1 MRSKEKRRYIYLY
14 SGSVNY
20 TKKWPNLSARA
31 MRCNVGP
38 TTRSWKID
46 ISIPIRSSP
55 TTSSTTIWT
64 FTTRWGR
71 NSRNFR
77 CGARA
82 SPPPIWNCNRQIF
95 QIPHD
100 PISDSHIQILLTLHK
115 RGPKTSHLS
124 RMLLFLGLGRQHH
137 LCLSIFCGVWQLGD
151 SISTILSIR
160 SIEEEI
166 MKRLVMIILVLYLVF
181 LAVY

>member
-1 MRSKEKRRYIYLY
+1 
-14 SGSVNY
+14 
-20 TKKWPNLSARA
+20 
-31 MRCNVGP
+31 
-38 TTRSWKID
+38 
-46 ISIPIRSSP
+46 
-55 TTSSTTIWT
+55 
-64 FTTRWGR
+64 
-71 NSRNFR
+71 
-77 CGARA
+77 
-82 SPPPIWNCNRQIF
+82 
-95 QIPHD
+95 
-100 PISDSHIQILLTLHK
+100 LHK